1 MPENRLAIMK
11 LLLPLLGLALIARC
25 LGAADAMPKNDLQT
39 AIKDLGGK
47 SNYSWTSTPKTEG
60 TGVNWRQGP
69 TEGKAEKGGY
79 TYCRLTF
86 NDNSIELA
94 FKGDK
99 GAIKREGEWQSAEE
113 LQGDNAWIA
122 RRLKAF
128 KAPVAEAEDLLSKAK
143 ELKTSEG
150 GLYSAGLSEAGAKEL
165 FSRLRRG
172 ATEPTDAK
180 GSVKFWLKDGAL
192 PDRPRSLC
200 RRMRKGNCPDGPLRA
215 GPVAKPRT
223 IKAREPVVRGTKWR
237 RSRFMRTPMNFLAGE
252 PPRCH
257 RCAP

>member
-1 MPENRLAIMK
+1 MK
-11 LLLPLLGLALIARC
+11 LLLPLLGLAFIARC
-25 LGAADAMPKNDLQT
+25 LDAADAMPKNDLQT

-128 KAPVAEAEDLLSKAK
+128 KAPVAEAEDLLGKAK
-143 ELKTSEG
+143 ELKKSED
-150 GLYSAGLSEAGAKEL
+150 GLYSAGLSEAGVKEL

-172 ATEPTDAK
+172 ATEPADAK
-180 GSVKFWLKDGAL
+180 GSVKFWVKDGAL
-192 PDRPRSLC
+192 V
-200 RRMRKGNCPDGPLRA
+200 KYEFNVQGKFTTGNDQGEVEIIRTTTVEIKDA
-215 GPVAKPRT
+215 GSTQVTVPEDAK
-223 IKAREPVVRGTKWR
+223 KKL
-237 RSRFMRTPMNFLAGE
+237 S
-252 PPRCH
+252 
-257 RCAP
+257 

>member
-1 MPENRLAIMK
+1 MK
-11 LLLPLLGLALIARC
+11 LLLPLLGLALSARC
-25 LGAADAMPKNDLQT
+25 LHAADATPKNDLQT
-39 AIKDLGGK
+39 GIKNLAEK
-47 SNYSWTSTPKTEG
+47 SNYTWTSTPKTEG

-86 NDNSIELA
+86 NDNAIELA

-143 ELKTSEG
+143 ELKKSEG
-150 GLYSAGLSEAGAKEL
+150 GLYSAGLSEAGVKEL

-172 ATEPTDAK
+172 ATEPADAK
-180 GSVKFWLKDGAL
+180 GSVKFWVKDGAL
-192 PDRPRSLC
+192 VKYEFNVQGKFTTGNDQREVEINRTTIVEIKDAGSTQVTVPEDAK
-200 RRMRKGNCPDGPLRA
+200 RKL
-215 GPVAKPRT
+215 
-223 IKAREPVVRGTKWR
+223 
-237 RSRFMRTPMNFLAGE
+237 S
-252 PPRCH
+252 
-257 RCAP
+257 

>member
-1 MPENRLAIMK
+1 MK
-11 LLLPLLGLALIARC
+11 LLLPLLGLAFIARC
-25 LGAADAMPKNDLQT
+25 LCAADAMPKNDLQT

-143 ELKTSEG
+143 ELKKSEG
-150 GLYSAGLSEAGAKEL
+150 GLYSAGLSEAGVKEL

-172 ATEPTDAK
+172 ATEPADAK
-180 GSVKFWLKDGAL
+180 GSVKFWVKDGAL
-192 PDRPRSLC
+192 V
-200 RRMRKGNCPDGPLRA
+200 KYEFNVQGKFTTGNDQRDVEIIRTTTVEIKDA
-215 GPVAKPRT
+215 GSTQVTVPEDAK
-223 IKAREPVVRGTKWR
+223 KKL
-237 RSRFMRTPMNFLAGE
+237 S
-252 PPRCH
+252 
-257 RCAP
+257 

>member
-1 MPENRLAIMK
+1 VPENRLAIMK
-11 LLLPLLGLALIARC
+11 LLLPLLGLAFIARC
-25 LGAADAMPKNDLQT
+25 LCAADAMPKNDLQT

-128 KAPVAEAEDLLSKAK
+128 KAPVAEAEDLLSKAT
-143 ELKTSEG
+143 ELKKSEG
-150 GLYSAGLSEAGAKEL
+150 GLYSAGLSEAGVKEL

-172 ATEPTDAK
+172 ATEPADAK
-180 GSVKFWLKDGAL
+180 GSVKFWVKDGAL
-192 PDRPRSLC
+192 V
-200 RRMRKGNCPDGPLRA
+200 KYEFNVQGKFTTGNDQREVEINRTTTVEIKDA
-215 GPVAKPRT
+215 GSTQVTVPEDAK
-223 IKAREPVVRGTKWR
+223 KKL
-237 RSRFMRTPMNFLAGE
+237 S
-252 PPRCH
+252 
-257 RCAP
+257 

>member
-1 MPENRLAIMK
+1 
-11 LLLPLLGLALIARC
+11 LALSARC
-25 LGAADAMPKNDLQT
+25 LHAADATPKNDLQT

-47 SNYSWTSTPKTEG
+47 SNYTWTSTPKTEG

-86 NDNSIELA
+86 NDNAIELA
-94 FKGDK
+94 FTGDK

-143 ELKTSEG
+143 ELKKSEG
-150 GLYSAGLSEAGAKEL
+150 GLYSAGLSEAGVKEL

-172 ATEPTDAK
+172 ATEPADAK
-180 GSVKFWLKDGAL
+180 GSVKFWVKDGAL
-192 PDRPRSLC
+192 V
-200 RRMRKGNCPDGPLRA
+200 KYEFNVQGKFTTGNDQRDVEIIRTTTVEIKDA
-215 GPVAKPRT
+215 GSTQVTVPEDAK
-223 IKAREPVVRGTKWR
+223 KKL
-237 RSRFMRTPMNFLAGE
+237 S
-252 PPRCH
+252 
-257 RCAP
+257 